1 MGSVGS
7 TLFPQREPSASLSPS
22 SKGGFKI
29 RNQLSGQIVSSGGS
43 AQHLKASATSAS
55 HRASSREGRLRVL
68 YDLKTGVTVAIV
80 SGERKPND
88 DRKKEEN
95 RDCRPVSYL
104 ISFTEKLPYARLIV
118 QQKMFAA
125 RTSTPM
131 TAPWIRLE
139 LGFCFFPFFFF
150 KYRCEKSHLRDAKFI
165 ALGCSPGTRGF
176 ESSPRGSNAAR
187 FENHVPEHSTG
198 CGAERQAPKTVCRT
212 RGCRGAGHGVCC
224 PQSRH

>member
-29 RNQLSGQIVSSGGS
+29 RNQLSGQIISSGGS

-80 SGERKPND
+80 SRETKPND

-150 KYRCEKSHLRDAKFI
+150 
-165 ALGCSPGTRGF
+165 
-176 ESSPRGSNAAR
+176 
-187 FENHVPEHSTG
+187 
-198 CGAERQAPKTVCRT
+198 
-212 RGCRGAGHGVCC
+212 
-224 PQSRH
+224 

>member
-1 MGSVGS
+1 MGSIGS

-80 SGERKPND
+80 SRETKPND

-95 RDCRPVSYL
+95 RDYQPVSYL
-104 ISFTEKLPYARLIV
+104 IYRKIALCSINCTAKNVRSKGVYAHDCTLDPPGAW
-118 QQKMFAA
+118 FLFL
-125 RTSTPM
+125 S
-131 TAPWIRLE
+131 
-139 LGFCFFPFFFF
+139 FFFF
-150 KYRCEKSHLRDAKFI
+150 
-165 ALGCSPGTRGF
+165 
-176 ESSPRGSNAAR
+176 
-187 FENHVPEHSTG
+187 
-198 CGAERQAPKTVCRT
+198 
-212 RGCRGAGHGVCC
+212 
-224 PQSRH
+224 